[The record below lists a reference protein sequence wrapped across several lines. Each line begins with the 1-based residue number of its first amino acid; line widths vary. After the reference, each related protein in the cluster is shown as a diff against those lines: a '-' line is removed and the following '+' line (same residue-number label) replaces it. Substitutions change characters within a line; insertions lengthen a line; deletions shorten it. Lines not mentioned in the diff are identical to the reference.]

1 MGCSSP
7 SVTYQLSYYPWEEP
21 RRSRSTGRGEPSRGP
36 RLNHH
41 ELTREMGRRTFRYAF
56 FGASMG
62 PLAGAWNKYLEVTF
76 PLRPV
81 GRPSPVKVTEVPGG
95 EEKNPLPGLKI
106 PKGAKLE
113 RGQFTGGGNVRGA
126 NAAMKGQSGKAAAT
140 DADVS
145 VMALVKRVAADQLGM

>member
-1 MGCSSP
+1 
-7 SVTYQLSYYPWEEP
+7 
-21 RRSRSTGRGEPSRGP
+21 
-36 RLNHH
+36 
-41 ELTREMGRRTFRYAF
+41 
-56 FGASMG
+56 MG